1 MILQS
6 NICSKTIYQHQGSLM
21 TAQQIKLWER
31 CLPCPPTH
39 RFLWTDFFLLP
50 RLNCHMISCCRQVSC
65 SVASLEFQHVDTWQK
80 NGCQVWK
87 RGALGTQDLWLEGHL
102 KPTDR
107 VFSSARCPT
116 LLHLHD
122 SLFATPDFG
131 IFWPLITI
139 RTITWSCAKSGF
151 KNWTFTCRL
160 LHPVGFFSL
169 TYSSAAFA
177 IWNHHQFG
185 RKIHQKPRG
194 PGQNEVGF
202 GGIFQRLCSQSKMP
216 LRVWELNC
224 LEEPPNWKDS
234 YGWNDWN
241 STETAWNFCR
251 HHPQF
256 TPESLVRMGPPIN
269 STNWNDLATT

>member
-1 MILQS
+1 MSHIASSSWFTLRHS
-6 NICSKTIYQHQGSLM
+6 W
-21 TAQQIKLWER
+21 LWE
-31 CLPCPPTH
+31 
-39 RFLWTDFFLLP
+39 
-50 RLNCHMISCCRQVSC
+50 I
-65 SVASLEFQHVDTWQK
+65 
-80 NGCQVWK
+80 
-87 RGALGTQDLWLEGHL
+87 
-102 KPTDR
+102 
-107 VFSSARCPT
+107 
-116 LLHLHD
+116 
-122 SLFATPDFG
+122 
-131 IFWPLITI
+131 WPLITI

-256 TPESLVRMGPPIN
+256 TPESLVRMA
-269 STNWNDLATT
+269 STHQFNQLKPSCHNLTPYPRVNQ